1 MRYKG
6 VEELT
11 FLLQETRIKV
21 DENLKS
27 ILTTFQDKTPSRLYE
42 AMKYSAL
49 APGKRFRS
57 FLLLEFGR
65 AFGVLEKQLL
75 QVAVALEFV
84 NAYSLVHD
92 DLPCMDD
99 AALRRGQ
106 PTTHLKFDEA
116 TALLAGNSLLTAAF
130 QLLTNNSTH
139 EDSHVRLGLI
149 MALTEACGPYGMMG
163 GQMLD
168 LLGEIRN
175 FNLDEIKHMQ
185 SLKTGALLI
194 FSCEAAAIMG
204 NQEIKI
210 IKAVRD
216 FGTHLGLAFQ
226 ITDDLL
232 DYEGSTEKLG
242 KPIGLDQQASKATF
256 VKLLG
261 IEEARSRAKDEV
273 EQALQILQKI
283 GLPFS
288 KLEKAT
294 LSLLTRRI

>member
-1 MRYKG
+1 MRYKD
-6 VEELT
+6 VEELA

-27 ILTTFQDKTPSRLYE
+27 TLTEFQDKTPPRLYE
-42 AMKYSAL
+42 AMEYSAL

-130 QLLTNNSTH
+130 QLLTNNNAH
-139 EDSHVRLGLI
+139 EDSNVRLGLI
-149 MALTEACGPYGMMG
+149 MALTEACGPQGMMG

-168 LLGEIRN
+168 LLGETRN
-175 FNLDEIKHMQ
+175 FNLDEIKQMQ

-194 FSCEAAAIMG
+194 FSCEAAAMMG
-204 NQEIKI
+204 NQEIKVR
-210 IKAVRD
+210 KAVRD
-216 FGTHLGLAFQ
+216 FGAHLGLAFQ

-232 DYEGSTEKLG
+232 DYEGSPEKLG
-242 KPIGLDQQASKATF
+242 KPLGLDQQASKATF

-261 IEEARSRAKDEV
+261 IKEARSRAKEEV
-273 EQALQILQKI
+273 EQALLILQKI

-288 KLEKAT
+288 KLEKAA
-294 LSLLTRRI
+294 LALLTRRA